1 MRKPKENEYSGIDS
15 GIEDFTPN
23 KNRKKRGEE
32 DYSQVPE
39 EEKKQRRFPIERL
52 KAKKA
57 LPWIAAAVFLVILLL
72 VLLFKF
78 VITNDKDTAEEQ
90 LYKVIKAHTDR
101 EYIAIGGKS
110 MKGKDLWRSLGV
122 IDKEKYKS
130 MSPFWKQEFAN
141 DVIAAGRKAVA
152 QESVKIGRRTYS
164 TKKVS
169 LDTLTAW
176 IDSIERTEGAD
187 HNLVTTF
194 HDDIQPAFIPAY
206 DGLTLPKLALI
217 ALVIFVIICIF
228 FPKSPYGRRA
238 SGHRRGGI
246 SKLP

>member
-15 GIEDFTPN
+15 GIEDFTPK

-32 DYSQVPE
+32 VYSHGYGE
-39 EEKKQRRFPIERL
+39 DKKQRGFPIERF
-52 KAKKA
+52 KSKKA
-57 LPWIAAAVFLVILLL
+57 LAGLAAFFLVILLL
-72 VLLFKF
+72 VVLFKF
-78 VITNDKDTAEEQ
+78 VITNDKDTAEDQ

-122 IDKEKYKS
+122 IDKENYEA

-141 DVIAAGRKAVA
+141 DVIAAGRKAAA
-152 QESVKIGRRTYS
+152 QESVEIGGRTYS
-164 TKKVS
+164 TKHVNS
-169 LDTLTAW
+169 DTLKAW
-176 IDSIERTEGAD
+176 VDGIEITEGAD

-238 SGHRRGGI
+238 SGHRRGSI
-246 SKLP
+246 S

>member
-1 MRKPKENEYSGIDS
+1 MRKPKGNEYSGI
-15 GIEDFTPN
+15 EDYTPK
-23 KNRKKRGEE
+23 KNRKKQGEE
-32 DYSQVPE
+32 DYSPVPE
-39 EEKKQRRFPIERL
+39 EDKKQRRFPIERF
-52 KAKKA
+52 KSKKA
-57 LPWIAAAVFLVILLL
+57 LAGLAAVFLVILLL

-101 EYIAIGGKS
+101 DYIAIGGKS

-122 IDKEKYKS
+122 IDKEK
-130 MSPFWKQEFAN
+130 
-141 DVIAAGRKAVA
+141 AAA
-152 QESVKIGRRTYS
+152 QESVEIGGRTYS
-164 TKKVS
+164 TKHVS
-169 LDTLTAW
+169 SDTLKAW
-176 IDSIERTEGAD
+176 VDGIESTEGAD
-187 HNLVTTF
+187 HKLVTTF

-238 SGHRRGGI
+238 SGHRRGSI